1 MPELTL
7 IKRLLSATIVVVLL
21 NLGVTSYGIIRNERT
36 YAQTAEQLT
45 DYAIRRESKLSTQL
59 RDYVEHQATSLRNN
73 WYDWQQEDLARSRRF
88 AELEVARQLHGHT
101 RQSFGDRQ

>member
-1 MPELTL
+1 MPELKL
-7 IKRLLSATIVVVLL
+7 IKQLLAITIVIILL

-45 DYAIRRESKLSTQL
+45 DYAIRRESKLSTHL
-59 RDYVEHQATSLRNN
+59 RDYVEHQATSLRNS
-73 WYDWQQEDLARSRRF
+73 WYTWQQDDITRSRKF

-101 RQSFGDRQ
+101 RQSFGDQQ

>member
-7 IKRLLSATIVVVLL
+7 IKRLLAATIVVVLL
-21 NLGVTSYGIIRNERT
+21 NLGITAYGITRNEKM

-45 DYAIRRESKLSTQL
+45 TYAIQRESKLSTQMQ
-59 RDYVEHQATSLRNN
+59 DYVEHQANSLRNS
-73 WYDWQQEDLARSRRF
+73 WYSWQQEDLARSRKF

-101 RQSFGDRQ
+101 RQSFGEQ

>member
-7 IKRLLSATIVVVLL
+7 IKRLLATTIVVVLL
-21 NLGVTSYGIIRNERT
+21 NLGITAYGITRNEKMYT
-36 YAQTAEQLT
+36 QTAEQLT

-59 RDYVEHQATSLRNN
+59 RDYVEHQANSLRNS
-73 WYDWQQEDLARSRRF
+73 WFDWQQEDLARSRRF

-101 RQSFGDRQ
+101 RQSFGDQQ